1 MKLKVNAWQSAFEG
15 AWQIKAMLTLMRPNP
30 SFHHYLFIYF
40 KKKRIVKEV
49 IAENKLPGI

>member
-15 AWQIKAMLTLMRPNP
+15 AWQIKAVLTLMRPNP
-30 SFHHYLFIYF
+30 SFHHYLFIYL